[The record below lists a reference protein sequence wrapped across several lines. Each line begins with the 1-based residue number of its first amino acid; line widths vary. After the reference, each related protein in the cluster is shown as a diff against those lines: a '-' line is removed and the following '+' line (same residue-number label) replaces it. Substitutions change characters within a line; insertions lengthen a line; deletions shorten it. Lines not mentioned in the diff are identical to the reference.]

1 MAQRYAE
8 LSLAAPIV
16 FATRTAR
23 MLAAGHNP
31 TSTDQ
36 REMLRMGIEKVDAFG
51 AAWLAM
57 TTRIAEAQV
66 EWWLGSMRSL
76 WSGAAWFESPLARQ
90 RTDVRR
96 AQRAW
101 LDVLDR
107 GLAPI
112 HRTATANARRLR
124 RL

>member
-1 MAQRYAE
+1 M
-8 LSLAAPIV
+8 V
-16 FATRTAR
+16 FAARTAR

-31 TSTDQ
+31 TLADQ
-36 REMLRMGIEKVDAFG
+36 REMLRMGSEKVDAFST
-51 AAWLAM
+51 AWLAM

-66 EWWLGSMRSL
+66 KWWLGAMQSF
-76 WSGAAWFESPLARQ
+76 WSGAAWLESPFARQ
-90 RTDVRR
+90 RSDVRR
-96 AQRAW
+96 AQAAW

-124 RL
+124 RS